1 MAYDLEEQEQL
12 DALRAWWKQN
22 GQIVTMAVGAAFVG
36 LIGYQ
41 SWTYYQHQQSLKASA
56 QYEALTQLDIK
67 DVKQVRAVSSQIME
81 NFAGSPYAARAA
93 LMAAR
98 ANYESGDVKSAR
110 SQIEW
115 ALSHASE
122 DSVKAI
128 AQLQLAALQVEEK
141 KYDDALKTL
150 SDKHEAS
157 FDGLFADLK
166 GDILVAQNKPGEAKK
181 AYAEAL
187 TKLDEKGRFRR
198 LTEQK
203 LDALGS

>member
-12 DALRAWWKQN
+12 DALKAWWKQY
-22 GQIVTMAVGAAFVG
+22 GQIVVMAAAAGFLG
-36 LIGYQ
+36 LVGYQ
-41 SWTYYQHQQSLKASA
+41 GWTYYQHQQSLKASA
-56 QYEALTQLDIK
+56 QYEALTQLDTKDIK
-67 DVKQVRAVSSQIME
+67 QIRTVSGQIME
-81 NFAGSPYAARAA
+81 NSSGSPYAARAA

-98 ANYESGDVKSAR
+98 ANYEAGDAKSAR

-150 SDKHEAS
+150 NDKHEPG

-166 GDILVAQNKPGEAKK
+166 GDILVAQGKPAEAKK
-181 AYAEAL
+181 AYTEAL
-187 TKLDEKGRFRR
+187 AKLDEKGRFRK

>member
-67 DVKQVRAVSSQIME
+67 DIKQVRTVSGQIME
-81 NFAGSPYAARAA
+81 NFSGSPYAARAA

-98 ANYESGDVKSAR
+98 ANYEAGDVKSAR

-150 SDKHEAS
+150 NDKHEPS

-187 TKLDEKGRFRR
+187 AKLDEKGRFRR